1 MILRSRN
8 LAYHLVHAGSRVL
21 TETFASLECEGW
33 DRLPDGPCLLAANH
47 QSLLDPPLVGAALP
61 YEVAFVARKTLFENP
76 AFGWVI
82 RACHAL
88 PLDRDEADLAAI
100 RRALAVLAEGR
111 KLVIFPEGTRSAD
124 GGLLPAK
131 AGAGLLALKAGV
143 PVVPIRIRGAR
154 EMLPRGGRLPSGG
167 ARIRIRFGA
176 ALRVADLDCGAGKPE
191 RYLEASRRIM
201 AAVAA
206 LPDCEPPAL

>member
-21 TETFASLECEGW
+21 TETFATLECEGW
-33 DRLPDGPCLLAANH
+33 DRLPPGPCLLAANH

-61 YEVAFVARKTLFENP
+61 FEVAFVARKTLFDNP

-124 GGLLPAK
+124 GALLPAK

-154 EMLPRGGRLPSGG
+154 EVLPRGGWLPTGG
-167 ARIRIRFGA
+167 ARIRIRFGKALQA
-176 ALRVADLDCGAGKPE
+176 AELDCGAGRPE

-206 LPDCEPPAL
+206 LPDCQPTAL

>member
-8 LAYHLVHAGSRVL
+8 LAYHLVHAGSRVM
-21 TETFASLECEGW
+21 TETFATLECEGW
-33 DRLPDGPCLLAANH
+33 DRLPAGPCLLAANH
-47 QSLLDPPLVGAALP
+47 QSLLDPPLIGAALP
-61 YEVAFVARKTLFENP
+61 AEVAFVARKTLFENP
-76 AFGWVI
+76 VFGWVI

-124 GGLLPAK
+124 GALLPAK
-131 AGAGLLALKAGV
+131 AGAGLLALKSGV

-154 EMLPRGGRLPSGG
+154 DVLPRGGWLPTGG
-167 ARIRIRFGA
+167 ARIRIRFGEPLA
-176 ALRVADLDCGAGKPE
+176 ASELDAGAGHPG
-191 RYLEASRRIM
+191 RYLEASRRIL
-201 AAVAA
+201 AAIAA
-206 LPDCEPPAL
+206 LPDCDPVAL